1 LSTPCAP
8 YRPVPSYRWFFFAL
22 SAPIINTTPK
32 RLFELFSKDTNT
44 VLKLLKIIFCAVP
57 VGVITQFLE
66 KMKTEDKN
74 NMPKVRIAVIG
85 KSNVGKSALT
95 VRYLTRRFI
104 GEYRSNTD
112 LLYRQTL
119 TLNNSALEVEIVD
132 VCSCDLKTFPEEAIH
147 WADAC
152 MVVYDI
158 TCQNSFKQA
167 GDMLQRA
174 LNLRSNMPTVLLGNK
189 ADLEHLRQVEEL
201 DGRTLAVQNNCQF
214 FEVSVAENSSAIY
227 TAFDSVLNDCRSIQS
242 SHKTRKFSVSKMIGT
257 LIGTGNNKAPNA
269 NQGGT
274 VVVCHKSDLYK
285 SRVLRRRQ
293 NFTATASL

>member
-1 LSTPCAP
+1 
-8 YRPVPSYRWFFFAL
+8 
-22 SAPIINTTPK
+22 
-32 RLFELFSKDTNT
+32 
-44 VLKLLKIIFCAVP
+44 
-57 VGVITQFLE
+57 
-66 KMKTEDKN
+66 MKTDDKN

-119 TLNNSALEVEIVD
+119 TLNNSSLEVEIVD
-132 VCSCDLKTFPEEAIH
+132 VCSCDIKAFPEEAIY

-152 MVVYDI
+152 VVVYDI
-158 TCQNSFKQA
+158 TCRNSFNQA
-167 GDMLQRA
+167 SDMLQRV
-174 LNLRSNMPTVLLGNK
+174 LNLRSQMTTILLGNK

-201 DGRTLAVQNNCQF
+201 EGRTLAVQNNCQF
-214 FEVSVAENSSAIY
+214 FEVSVAENSSTIY
-227 TAFDSVLNDCRSIQS
+227 TAFDTVLNDCRSVQS

-257 LIGTGNNKAPNA
+257 LIGNGNNKVPHT